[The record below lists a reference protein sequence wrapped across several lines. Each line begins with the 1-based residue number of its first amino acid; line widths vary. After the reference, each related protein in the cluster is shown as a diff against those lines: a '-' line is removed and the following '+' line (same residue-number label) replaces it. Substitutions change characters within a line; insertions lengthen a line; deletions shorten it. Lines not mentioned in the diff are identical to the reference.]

1 MKHKIIYLIILGFL
15 GTPSFSQDCN
25 QYYKNL
31 ENAQLVYK
39 NFDKKDKLTGT
50 SVQKI
55 KQVTRDAGSVKAVIE
70 SEYFDNKGNS
80 HGSTE
85 LNVKCEGGVLYLDM
99 KSYLN
104 QQSMESYKD
113 MEMNIEGGTL
123 EMPSKP
129 KEGEMLKGGDLKIT
143 VISNGTPI
151 MTMSVTISNRKVDAI
166 QDVTT
171 EAGTFKCYKISYDIN
186 TKMMF
191 SIKGKGIEYY
201 NDEVG
206 VVRTESYSTAGDLM
220 GYMVLSS
227 LKK

>member
-1 MKHKIIYLIILGFL
+1 MKTKIIYSLILGFL
-15 GTPSFSQDCN
+15 VITAFAQDCS
-25 QYYKNL
+25 QYYNEL

-55 KQVTRDAGSVKAVIE
+55 KQVTKDATAVKVLIE

-80 HGSTE
+80 QGSTE
-85 LNVKCEGGVLYLDM
+85 LHVKCEGGILFLDM

-104 QQSMESYKD
+104 QQSMEGYKD

-129 KEGEMLKGGDLKIT
+129 KEGEILKGGDLKIT
-143 VISNGTPI
+143 FLSNGTPI
-151 MTMSVTISNRKVDAI
+151 MTMAVSITNRKVEAI

-171 EAGTFKCYKISYDIN
+171 EAGTFKCYKISYDIS

-191 SIKGKGIEYY
+191 SVKGKGVEYY

-206 VVRTESYSTAGDLM
+206 VVRTESYSTAGDLL
-220 GYMVLSS
+220 GYMVLASI
-227 LKK
+227 KK